1 MFGTS
6 GLAKPFSSDI
16 FTEMP
21 ESGFLPAQS
30 PSLSNAAVHGGRRAT
45 PPLELVPDDDKAT
58 VEES

>member
-6 GLAKPFSSDI
+6 GFAEPFSNDI

-21 ESGFLPAQS
+21 EGGFLPAQS
-30 PSLSNAAVHGGRRAT
+30 PSLSNAAIHGGRWAT
-45 PPLELVPDDDKAT
+45 PPLELGPDDEEAA